1 MRRLRSVLVA
11 LAVVAAVAT
20 AGSLWFSLGLG
31 LTPCR
36 LCWYQRILMY
46 PLVVVLGVAA
56 IEDRPRVWM
65 TTLPLS
71 LGGVAVAASH
81 SYLQVAP
88 SPAETCSLG
97 GESCVRIQYALL
109 DGLLTIPRLSLV
121 AFVILTVGLVAI
133 ARMEC
138 VTSGRRLGARP
149 RLAVRGRGRPV
160 VRRVSRWGR

>member
-1 MRRLRSVLVA
+1 MRRRRSVLVA
-11 LAVVAAVAT
+11 LAAVAAVST

-56 IEDRPRVWM
+56 VEDRPRVWL
-65 TTLPLS
+65 TALPLS
-71 LGGVAVAASH
+71 LGGVAVAAYH

-88 SPAETCSLG
+88 SPASTCSLG
-97 GESCVRIQYALL
+97 GESCVRVQYALA

-121 AFVILTVGLVAI
+121 AFVVLTAGLVAL
-133 ARMEC
+133 ARAEED
-138 VTSGRRLGARP
+138 S
-149 RLAVRGRGRPV
+149 
-160 VRRVSRWGR
+160 